1 MVEMLVMKNPDLF
14 KENRPVEVEFF
25 SRDETGKGRAQARTV
40 SQCFDPDWGAA
51 FFFSARIWIQINAL
65 PSVVMLKTEFLV
77 SSFSCL
83 QFSSSL
89 SYIVK

>member
-1 MVEMLVMKNPDLF
+1 MLVTFASSSEGQAKMVEMLVMKNPDLF

-51 FFFSARIWIQINAL
+51 FFLCTDLDPN
-65 PSVVMLKTEFLV
+65 
-77 SSFSCL
+77 
-83 QFSSSL
+83 
-89 SYIVK
+89 